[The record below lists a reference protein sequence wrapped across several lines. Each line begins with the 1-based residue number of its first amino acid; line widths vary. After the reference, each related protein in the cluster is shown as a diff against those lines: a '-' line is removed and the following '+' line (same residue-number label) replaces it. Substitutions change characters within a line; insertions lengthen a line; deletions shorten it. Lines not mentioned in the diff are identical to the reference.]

1 MLIKDFKSQLYHDF
15 RIWVLGKEIRGI
27 KSLNWNANEIT
38 SFADCDTLV
47 VDVASLNEKL
57 LQSIKLEQA
66 QKLFDEIKKRFKTG
80 LEIICITG
88 KSFTTT
94 VDKRD
99 KQYCPPYHTPEP
111 QEINNYFWSPISCNY
126 DETPRGKTLQK
137 VNQNFKFV
145 KYLEGVNEFNISMN
159 GLIAIKNNCQSES
172 NATYAISTPAISD
185 KVEAEHLILSKSDD
199 LLGGVFSG
207 SGIEGKMIFLP
218 PLGTADES
226 INKIFEI
233 LGICQQTPTPS
244 WALNIAIPGTIEIE
258 KEIQDIDKEIQ
269 EKKDSKNTLC
279 SKLEDLTNFR
289 KLVYAT
295 GDELE
300 EIVKNTLELMGLS
313 GIRTGKQGRDDL
325 LFDFNHNDNYS
336 LCSVE
341 VKGTSDS
348 LKLRD
353 LRQSNN
359 WIEDHQEHEQ
369 IKAKGLIVCNTFCN
383 DELQKSRTKRDTV
396 SPENLQYAK
405 ERKLCI
411 LSSVVLLDFCEY
423 ILNGNE
429 PDVKKIENAI
439 SNTDGILDLES
450 LK

>member
-1 MLIKDFKSQLYHDF
+1 MTLESS
-15 RIWVLGKEIRGI
+15 RIWVLEKEIRGI
-27 KSLNWNANEIT
+27 KSLNWNANEIP
-38 SFADCDTLV
+38 SFADCDTLI

-80 LEIICITG
+80 LEIICITS
-88 KSFTTT
+88 KSFTTII
-94 VDKRD
+94 DKRD
-99 KQYCPPYHTPEP
+99 NQHYSPHYATPKP
-111 QEINNYFWSPISCNY
+111 HRLNNYFWSPISCNY
-126 DETPRGKTLQK
+126 DKTSKGKTLQE

-145 KYLEGVNEFNISMN
+145 KYLEVVNEFNISINKSM
-159 GLIAIKNNCQSES
+159 IIKNNCQS
-172 NATYAISTPAISD
+172 NPNMIDTFSTSAISD
-185 KVEAEHLILSKSDD
+185 SVEAEYLILSKSDD
-199 LLGGVFSG
+199 LLGGVFSR

-244 WALNIAIPGTIEIE
+244 WALNIAIPGITEIE

-295 GDELE
+295 SDELE

-313 GIRTGKQGRDDL
+313 GMRTGKQGRDDL

-359 WIEDHQEHEQ
+359 WIEDHQEHDQ

-383 DELQKSRTKRDTV
+383 DELQKFRTKRDTV

-411 LSSVVLLDFCEY
+411 VSSVVLLDFCKY